1 MSQSSNG
8 PEIGD
13 SFTFESEAFTD
24 RTGGRIIPTPVNPH
38 PKVTG
43 RVIQIHREHR
53 WFRVAYDSPSGIL
66 YECFKF

>member
-1 MSQSSNG
+1 MSENSNG

-13 SFTFESEAFTD
+13 SFTFMPAAFTD
-24 RTGGRIIPTPVNPH
+24 VRSEKVLPHLEMKNLSTTGNV
-38 PKVTG
+38 V
-43 RVIQIHREHR
+43 QIHSEHR